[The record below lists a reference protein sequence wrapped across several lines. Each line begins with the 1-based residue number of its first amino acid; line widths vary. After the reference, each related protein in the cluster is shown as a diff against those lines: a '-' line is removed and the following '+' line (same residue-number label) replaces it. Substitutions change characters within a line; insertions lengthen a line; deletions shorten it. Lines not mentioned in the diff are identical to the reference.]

1 MTVPPVVGPFQSFDS
16 GAGTILKVR
25 KSITSRRKRS
35 RQAAPLPAL
44 RNLFLY
50 RPLER
55 PRLPIRTFQHLCRFR
70 VSDDLLVL
78 RIPFQL
84 IAPQPHGDIAEMA
97 DRDGA
102 MCAFD
107 GCDRLPAGDHAV
119 DEVPEVIVTLVEVDL
134 VRPDL

>member
-1 MTVPPVVGPFQSFDS
+1 
-16 GAGTILKVR
+16 
-25 KSITSRRKRS
+25 
-35 RQAAPLPAL
+35 
-44 RNLFLY
+44 
-50 RPLER
+50 
-55 PRLPIRTFQHLCRFR
+55 
-70 VSDDLLVL
+70 
-78 RIPFQL
+78 
-84 IAPQPHGDIAEMA
+84 MA